1 MDPLTQAQEHLAAV
15 GTDNA
20 PTAAQLSDARSAF
33 VSAAKLAKEKRDR
46 DSLAAML
53 EAIKAVDL
61 AIDEVTKLEAAKADE
76 FAALTAEFPELA
88 DEPAGEELGAKVEE
102 KAPEGGKMLSAAEAI
117 KRLGLGPVQV
127 NERPAAPETSQTL
140 SIGGIEATDASWG
153 SLGEA
158 FAKHAKS
165 GIRAGRATLA
175 TIKTEYATK
184 LSGKVGDNTRILD
197 DLSREAGNP
206 AVVAAGGCCT
216 LAEPIRDIPMLATL
230 GRPIAASLPTVGA
243 SAGAVTFFPPV
254 CLPQEGVATWT
265 CEQDADVDPTD
276 ESTWK
281 QCVEVD
287 CDESQEEVLDAIYK
301 CLTIGNFNQRFA
313 PERWNAVL
321 HAAAAAQARLSEQT
335 LFNKIANNTNTTKR
349 TVADAGSVYYTVL
362 NAAVRA
368 WAIISQNQRYTG
380 RRANMIMPSWVKDA
394 AAMDVLARGI
404 KRGRAGSERP
414 LEQALAEHMIDV
426 TWSDD
431 ISPIEA
437 TTATGPLG
445 QFPATFVATLNVDG
459 GVFRLDG
466 GELNLG
472 TEIRDHDLNRQNKV
486 AAFAETFETAVVRSC
501 DTMALTIPVTVC
513 DAVECFDEVPG
524 TTAAA
529 PLFTSA
535 VPAGE

>member
-1 MDPLTQAQEHLAAV
+1 MDLVKAQETLLAV
-15 GTDNA
+15 GSDNA
-20 PTAAQLSDARSAF
+20 PSVDDLKAARAAF
-33 VSAAKLAKEKRDR
+33 VSAAAAAKDKADKE
-46 DSLAAML
+46 SLVAML
-53 EAIKAVDL
+53 DAVKVADQ
-61 AIDEVTKLEAAKADE
+61 AIDEATKLAAAAAE
-76 FAALTAEFPELA
+76 ELAALVADFPELA
-88 DEPAGEELGAKVEE
+88 GGQELEAEAPQADDPAPAATGR
-102 KAPEGGKMLSAAEAI
+102 MLSVAEAAQ
-117 KRLGLGPVQV
+117 RLGLAGSVSSQIEVTEREPRQV
-127 NERPAAPETSQTL
+127 L
-140 SIGGIEATDASWG
+140 SIGGNESTDANWSE
-153 SLGEA
+153 LGNA
-158 FAKHAKS
+158 FAKHAKQ
-165 GIRAGRATLA
+165 GIRAGRSTLA
-175 TIKTEYATK
+175 TLRTEYATK
-184 LSGKVGDNTRILD
+184 LTGKTGENTRILD
-197 DLSREAGNP
+197 ELSRQSADP
-206 AVVAAGGCCT
+206 AIVAAGGCCT

-230 GRPIAASLPTVGA
+230 GRPIADSLPTVGA

-265 CEQDADVDPTD
+265 CDQDAAVDEADP
-276 ESTWK
+276 ETWK
-281 QCVEVD
+281 QCVEVE
-287 CDESQEEVLDAIYK
+287 CDEAQDEVLDAIYK

-313 PERWNAVL
+313 PERWDAVL

-335 LFNKIANNTNTTKR
+335 LFNKIANNANTTKR
-349 TVADAGSVYYTVL
+349 TVTDTGSIYYTVL

-368 WAIISQNQRYTG
+368 WSIISQNQRYTG

-394 AAMDVLARGI
+394 AALDVLARGI
-404 KRGRAGSERP
+404 KRGRAASERP

-437 TTATGPLG
+437 AGGTGVLG
-445 QFPATFVATLNVDG
+445 QFPATFTATINVDG

-513 DAVECFDEVPG
+513 DAVACIDELPG
-524 TTAAA
+524 STADA

-535 VPAGE
+535 ITG